1 MFLDDF
7 SEPARTGDVIGV
19 MLEFRDSLA
28 VLSFTKNGVNL
39 GTAFSKIAGM
49 LYPAVCLYYIQAQ
62 VTVSFKY

>member
-19 MLEFRDSLA
+19 SLEFNNSLA
-28 VLSFTKNGVNL
+28 SLSFSKNNVQL

-49 LYPAVCLYYIQAQ
+49 LYPAVCLYYNEAQ
-62 VTVSFKY
+62 VSISFKY

>member
-1 MFLDDF
+1 VFLDDF

-19 MLEFRDSLA
+19 MLEFRDGHA
-28 VLSFTKNGVNL
+28 ALSFTKNGINL

-62 VTVSFKY
+62 VTASFKY